1 MKLSLAPV
9 LLVVCLLGAAP
20 AAKAELT
27 PWDPPKVTELTRQL
41 EVATRLLYDSFE
53 KLPPL
58 EKGSAHTRQYF
69 RLKQEVRHMMRESR
83 WLARALEK
91 NLAQEEA
98 QPGFESVSTAYGW
111 ARKDAESVATN
122 ADFQQKADAVGKLV
136 DQLTAFFGPPPAEAA
151 ASK

>member
-1 MKLSLAPV
+1 MKLALALV
-9 LLVVCLLGAAP
+9 LPVVCLLGAAP
-20 AAKAELT
+20 AARAELAA
-27 PWDPPKVTELTRQL
+27 WDAPKVTELSRDL
-41 EVATRLLYDSFE
+41 EVAARLLYDSFD

-91 NLAQEEA
+91 GHTQEET
-98 QPGFESVSTAYGW
+98 QPAFESISTAYGW
-111 ARKDAESVATN
+111 ARKDAEGVATN

-136 DQLTAFFGPPPAEAA
+136 GALAPFFDPNAKAA
-151 ASK
+151 AAQ